1 MSIAKG
7 PVTDITVAE
16 ILGAT
21 ISKDD
26 KPINR
31 AIRYIR
37 LSPEGNS
44 KRNLL
49 SFEDGS
55 YISNKI
61 KFISD
66 SDKLPAPS
74 IGELSDELHV
84 NYSVN
89 SSKEIIKTLWKVLK
103 TGKISFHSILS
114 STTAMSKLLK
124 WSLTQDKGHTMN
136 PVPKSIDFTDKKL
149 LKSTNYWST
158 RLLNIP
164 HDIIEG
170 SFSHKSKILAPL
182 NIFCPLYDEIH
193 RLPFLGYDGDNIY
206 FYKGFINDLH
216 NCPDFCEH
224 QIISVNDS
232 NGKVVSQKDV
242 EGPIW
247 QIPFDADAIKI
258 VNSDIPNYPVLI
270 SKYYLGSK

>member
-1 MSIAKG
+1 MTVAKS
-7 PVTDITVAE
+7 PVADITVEE

-21 ISKDD
+21 ISKNDQ
-26 KPINR
+26 PINN

-61 KFISD
+61 KFVSD
-66 SDKLPAPS
+66 TSEFTKLA
-74 IGELSDELHV
+74 IGELPDEMHV
-84 NYSVN
+84 NYSLSN
-89 SSKEIIKTLWKVLK
+89 SEEVVETLWKVSNI
-103 TGKISFHSILS
+103 GRVEFDSILS
-114 STTAMSKLLK
+114 PTTPMSKLLE
-124 WSLTQDKGHTMN
+124 WSLTQDTSHTMN
-136 PVPKSIDFTDKKL
+136 PVPKSIDFTNKKL

-164 HDIIEG
+164 QDVIEN
-170 SFSHKSKILAPL
+170 SFGHKSKILSPL

-193 RLPFLGYDGDNIY
+193 RLPFLGYDGDNVY
-206 FYKGFINDLH
+206 FYKGFISDLH

-232 NGKVVSQKDV
+232 NGKVIFEKDV

-247 QIPFDADAIKI
+247 QVPFDADAIKI
-258 VNSDIPNYPVLI
+258 VNSEIPNYPVLI